1 MIDEN
6 FIEKPEGKPVKA
18 FRARVKMYGN
28 DVVVVNPME
37 PRESNRK
44 MIKQKGKSSFYK
56 SEGEKESS
64 YSIHINVDAND
75 PDPVATMQERFAE
88 LTKGELK
95 SELKLKVKG
104 KMLFE
109 SPKLKLYLNKT
120 TKQVVIQTTLDCS
133 PTVERELLQLQSEMG
148 RVIGANY
155 SEILKVFNSKTE
167 KKEPSVPSDQEIIDR
182 VYRCSHSKR
191 ILTFLRRFLAQRKRS
206 GSKSENRLL
215 PGASMPVGL
224 SLQPLKPQRQRALP
238 PCSHGSAAQNIRSS
252 I

>member
-1 MIDEN
+1 MEEM
-6 FIEKPEGKPVKA
+6 FIEKPEGKPVKN

-104 KMLFE
+104 KLLYDT
-109 SPKLKLYLNKT
+109 PKLKVYLNKT
-120 TKQVVIQTTLDCS
+120 TKQVVLQTTLDCG
-133 PTVERELLQLQSEMG
+133 PTIERELLQLQGDMG
-148 RVIGANY
+148 KIIGANY
-155 SEILKVFNSKTE
+155 SEIIKVFNTV
-167 KKEPSVPSDQEIIDR
+167 KKEEAKLPSDQEI
-182 VYRCSHSKR
+182 VNR
-191 ILTFLRRFLAQRKRS
+191 I
-206 GSKSENRLL
+206 
-215 PGASMPVGL
+215 
-224 SLQPLKPQRQRALP
+224 
-238 PCSHGSAAQNIRSS
+238 
-252 I
+252 

>member
-1 MIDEN
+1 MTEEN
-6 FIEKPEGKPVKA
+6 FIEN
-18 FRARVKMYGN
+18 RARVKLYGN
-28 DVVVVNPME
+28 DVFVVNPEE

-56 SEGEKESS
+56 SEGEKDSS

-155 SEILKVFNSKTE
+155 SEILKVFNSKSE
-167 KKEPSVPSDQEIIDR
+167 KKAEDALSV
-182 VYRCSHSKR
+182 
-191 ILTFLRRFLAQRKRS
+191 RRFLAQRKRS
-206 GSKSENRLL
+206 GSKSRSRLL
-215 PGASMPVGL
+215 PGASMPAGL
-224 SLQPLKPQRQRALP
+224 FLQP
-238 PCSHGSAAQNIRSS
+238 
-252 I
+252 

>member
-1 MIDEN
+1 MIEEQ
-6 FIEKPEGKPVKA
+6 FIEKPEGKPVKN
-18 FRARVKMYGN
+18 FRARVKLYGN

-104 KMLFE
+104 KLIYDT
-109 SPKLKLYLNKT
+109 PRLKVYLNKT
-120 TKQVVIQTTLDCS
+120 TKQVVLQTTLDCG
-133 PTVERELLQLQSEMG
+133 PTIERELLQLQGDMG
-148 RVIGANY
+148 KVIGANY
-155 SEILKVFNSKTE
+155 SEIIKVYNTV
-167 KKEPSVPSDQEIIDR
+167 KKEEPKLLSDQEIIDR
-182 VYRCSHSKR
+182 V
-191 ILTFLRRFLAQRKRS
+191 
-206 GSKSENRLL
+206 
-215 PGASMPVGL
+215 
-224 SLQPLKPQRQRALP
+224 
-238 PCSHGSAAQNIRSS
+238 
-252 I
+252 

>member
-1 MIDEN
+1 MIEEQ
-6 FIEKPEGKPVKA
+6 FIEKPEGKPVKN

-104 KMLFE
+104 KLLYDT
-109 SPKLKLYLNKT
+109 PKLKVYLNKT
-120 TKQVVIQTTLDCS
+120 TKQVVLQTTLDCG
-133 PTVERELLQLQSEMG
+133 PTIERELLQLQGDMG
-148 RVIGANY
+148 KIIGANY
-155 SEILKVFNSKTE
+155 SEIIKVFNTV
-167 KKEPSVPSDQEIIDR
+167 KKEEAKLPSDQQIVDR
-182 VYRCSHSKR
+182 
-191 ILTFLRRFLAQRKRS
+191 I
-206 GSKSENRLL
+206 
-215 PGASMPVGL
+215 
-224 SLQPLKPQRQRALP
+224 
-238 PCSHGSAAQNIRSS
+238 
-252 I
+252 

>member
-1 MIDEN
+1 MEEN
-6 FIEKPEGKPVKA
+6 FIEKPEGKPVKN
-18 FRARVKMYGN
+18 FRARVKLYGN

-104 KMLFE
+104 KLIYDT
-109 SPKLKLYLNKT
+109 PKLKVYLNKT
-120 TKQVVIQTTLDCS
+120 TKQVVPQTTLDCG
-133 PTVERELLQLQSEMG
+133 PTIERELLQLQGDMG
-148 RVIGANY
+148 KVIGANY
-155 SEILKVFNSKTE
+155 SEIIKVFNSKDSGN
-167 KKEPSVPSDQEIIDR
+167 KGKDSEILTDAEIVDR
-182 VYRCSHSKR
+182 V
-191 ILTFLRRFLAQRKRS
+191 
-206 GSKSENRLL
+206 
-215 PGASMPVGL
+215 
-224 SLQPLKPQRQRALP
+224 
-238 PCSHGSAAQNIRSS
+238 
-252 I
+252 

>member
-1 MIDEN
+1 MNEN

-95 SELKLKVKG
+95 SELKLQVKG
-104 KMLFE
+104 KLLHDT
-109 SPKLKLYLNKT
+109 PKLKVYLNKT
-120 TKQVVIQTTLDCS
+120 QKKVIIQSTLECG
-133 PTVERELLQLQSEMG
+133 PTIERELLQLQGDMG

-155 SEILKVFNSKTE
+155 SEILKVFNTASRRQGDRKTGSC
-167 KKEPSVPSDQEIIDR
+167 KTLPSDKEIIDR
-182 VYRCSHSKR
+182 V
-191 ILTFLRRFLAQRKRS
+191 
-206 GSKSENRLL
+206 
-215 PGASMPVGL
+215 
-224 SLQPLKPQRQRALP
+224 
-238 PCSHGSAAQNIRSS
+238 
-252 I
+252 

>member
-1 MIDEN
+1 MNTE

-95 SELKLKVKG
+95 SELKLQVKG
-104 KMLFE
+104 KLLYDT
-109 SPKLKLYLNKT
+109 PKLKVYLNKT
-120 TKQVVIQTTLDCS
+120 QKQVIIQTSLDCG
-133 PTVERELLQLQSEMG
+133 PTVERELLQLQGDMG
-148 RVIGANY
+148 RVIGAFY
-155 SEILKVFNSKTE
+155 SEILKVFNTPLKNE
-167 KKEPSVPSDQEIIDR
+167 KKGHNLPSDKEIIDR
-182 VYRCSHSKR
+182 V
-191 ILTFLRRFLAQRKRS
+191 
-206 GSKSENRLL
+206 
-215 PGASMPVGL
+215 
-224 SLQPLKPQRQRALP
+224 
-238 PCSHGSAAQNIRSS
+238 
-252 I
+252 